1 MCSSN
6 VLQNVVILHPRCS
19 TEAYW
24 YSEMGCARKPAR
36 AGIRL
41 GIHYNTI
48 SNIMIQAHAF
58 QVIVLGV
65 GWDPRAKGR

>member
-6 VLQNVVILHPRCS
+6 TCCHSSPPCCS

-24 YSEMGCARKPAR
+24 YSEVGCARKSAR

-41 GIHYNTI
+41 GIHYDTI

-58 QVIVLGV
+58 QVIVVGV
-65 GWDPRAKGR
+65 GWDPRAKGRER